1 MWKEHFNIET
11 RSAGTS
17 PNAKKTISVNDI
29 KWANLILVMEGKHK
43 NQIIAKFKQL
53 VKFKKIIVL
62 DIPDNYKFMDEDL
75 VDIFKRM
82 SPEYF

>member
-1 MWKEHFNIET
+1 MWRDHYNLET

-29 KWANLILVMEGKHK
+29 KWADIILVMEGKHK
-43 NQIIAKFKQL
+43 NKIIAKFKQL
-53 VKFKKIIVL
+53 VKHKTIIVL
-62 DIPDNYKFMDEDL
+62 NIPDNYKFMDEDL
-75 VDIFKRM
+75 VDIFKTM